1 MMRSRWSKWLSGVGG
16 ALLVGDL
23 VLANYGGG
31 VTPAEAHHRYYQN
44 PFKQILIKLDKI
56 LEILKS
62 PNTGGGS
69 TTSPPPGGGAGYQSL
84 SWDTHNQSAAVRFTV
99 LADFGGAAVKDSDTG
114 LVWEKLP
121 ATMDT
126 WLSAREGCLKKRVGD
141 TKGWR
146 LPSIPELAS
155 LIDPNVAIPGPTL
168 PQGHPFSTVVGANY
182 WSATTSASNTS
193 SFGTGNILVVN
204 FQEGSLETIGKSSTA
219 QAWCVRG
226 PMSESL
232 Y

>member
-1 MMRSRWSKWLSGVGG
+1 VVLVGG
-16 ALLVGDL
+16 L

-31 VTPAEAHHRYYQN
+31 ITPAEAHHRYYQN
-44 PFKQILIKLDKI
+44 PFKQILSKLDAILKI
-56 LEILKS
+56 LNS

-69 TTSPPPGGGAGYQSL
+69 TPSPSPGGGAGYQSP
-84 SWDTHNQSAAVRFTV
+84 SWDTHNQSAALRFTV
-99 LADFGGAAVKDSDTG
+99 LADFGSAAVKDSDTG

-121 ATMDT
+121 STMDT
-126 WLSAREGCLKKRVGD
+126 WLSAREGCLKKPVGG

-155 LIDPNVAIPGPTL
+155 LIDPSVAFPGPTL
-168 PQGHPFSTVVGANY
+168 TQGHPFSTVVGANY
-182 WSATTSASNTS
+182 WSTTTSASSTS
-193 SFGTGNILVVN
+193 AFGTGNILVVN
-204 FQEGSLETIGKSSTA
+204 FQEGSVETIAKSSTA

-226 PMSESL
+226 PMTESL